1 MKKLFLCLVLVT
13 SSLCAFA
20 QWPFELWHDGKVVLE
35 SGDTLKGQVKYDLQQ
50 DLVQYI
56 DKRGTVEVFSARKI
70 LVCEIFD
77 KSVTQYR
84 QFYSLPYNTTS
95 GYKTLVLF
103 ELIGE
108 GKLTILCRERLEMQT
123 SNYPYYYGGSFVRY
137 VLINKYFVL
146 KENGV
151 VEELSSKRADIMNLF
166 GRHAEDIGDYMKDNK
181 LRLDD
186 KQDFIRILAYYNSL
200 FKTNK

>member
-1 MKKLFLCLVLVT
+1 MKSIFLCLTFLT
-13 SSLCAFA
+13 LSICASA
-20 QWPFELWHDGKVVLE
+20 QWAFESWHDGKIVLE

-70 LVCEIFD
+70 LLCEIFD
-77 KSVTQYR
+77 ELVKQYR
-84 QFYSLPYNTTS
+84 QFYSLPYSTTS

-108 GKLTILCRERLEMQT
+108 GKLTIFCRERLEMQT
-123 SNYPYYYGGSFVRY
+123 SNYPYYYGGSFSRY
-137 VLINKYFVL
+137 VLVNKYFIL
-146 KENGV
+146 NDKGS
-151 VEELSSKRADIMNLF
+151 VEDLSSRRADIMSLF
-166 GRHAEDIGDYMKDNK
+166 GKHEKNINDYMKENR

-200 FKTNK
+200 FKK